1 MYSSVSV
8 YNTGFFDDYFFGV
21 VDADSMYSIDVS
33 SQLGNKYNDVIFCR
47 LFSSFLCVPYIYKN
61 INDL

>member
-1 MYSSVSV
+1 MEKFVIKRNGEYKLLEEFKIKHAIEKGFLSV
-8 YNTGFFDDYFFGV
+8 G
-21 VDADSMYSIDVS
+21 
-33 SQLGNKYNDVIFCR
+33 KEYNDVIFCR